1 MTFLPSFFVLH
12 KVGNQ
17 KRTRKSRQGHF
28 GHQKVAVGKKTA
40 KGRGTCI
47 QLLSTFLL
55 LFVPVF
61 PTQLTLKTLNFGF
74 YLLKLPG
81 SVLKISVYAILF
93 EQEKTHSEYYMFV
106 NILTIGLYQ
115 YIQIGADAENTC
127 SH

>member
-1 MTFLPSFFVLH
+1 M
-12 KVGNQ
+12 
-17 KRTRKSRQGHF
+17 
-28 GHQKVAVGKKTA
+28 
-40 KGRGTCI
+40 
-47 QLLSTFLL
+47 LSTFLL

-81 SVLKISVYAILF
+81 SVLKISVYAILL